1 MKLYIT
7 GFMGSGKT
15 TYGIELAEEL
25 GYDFFDLD
33 KAVEKKAGKSIVEI
47 FEKEGEGAFR
57 TLESETLLE
66 TGSLDDNTVISTGG
80 GTPCFHNNM
89 TWMNQHGK
97 TIYLKLFETELQ
109 KRLADQ
115 LHERPLL
122 KELTKDTLLDF
133 IYKTLRERA
142 HFYHQAQVVIYP
154 PSLPAEQLAIM
165 LR

>member
-15 TYGIELAEEL
+15 TYGKELAEEL

-33 KAVEKKAGKSIVEI
+33 EAVEKKAGKSIAEI

-57 TLESETLLE
+57 TLEKETLLE
-66 TGSLDDNTVISTGG
+66 TKSLDDMTVIATGG
-80 GTPCFHNNM
+80 VTPCFHDNM
-89 TWMNQHGK
+89 AWMNTHGK
-97 TIYLKLFETELQ
+97 TIYLKLFEPELQ

-142 HFYHQAQVVIYP
+142 YFYHQAQVVIDP
-154 PSLPAEQLAIM
+154 VSLSAEELAKM
-165 LR
+165 VR